1 MVPGAPQVVEE
12 RPELLPSAREQL
24 DARRRHDRGAPRAPA
39 HGREL
44 AGRGVLERRLCLA
57 RELPAA
63 LVHRGEDVGRLG
75 LYLPQDPLPQRRL
88 SPVVAA
94 DEEVQDDADEGQQ
107 DHDQQPGDHRGRV
120 AVVGEQRDDDAE
132 GGHREHCDKS
142 DLEAR
147 KGDRDRHQSPLMN
160 ESWTSSRAAV
170 ELDGFHLL
178 TKSASPSPRSLKMSS
193 RPAVTET
200 TSSSSR

>member
-1 MVPGAPQVVEE
+1 MVPGATHVVEKGV
-12 RPELLPSAREQL
+12 ELLASGREQL
-24 DARRRHDRGAPRAPA
+24 DARRRHDGRAARAPA
-39 HGREL
+39 QGREL
-44 AGRGVLERRLCLA
+44 AGRGVRERSLCLG

-63 LVHRGEDVGRLG
+63 LVDRREDVGRLG
-75 LYLPQDPLPQRRL
+75 LDLAQDPLPQGRL
-88 SPVVAA
+88 PPVVAA
-94 DEEVQDDADEGQQ
+94 DEEVEDDADEGQQ
-107 DHDQQPGDHRGRV
+107 GHDQQPGDDRGRV

-132 GGHREHCDKS
+132 GGHREHGDKS

-193 RPAVTET
+193 RPAVTEA